1 MLLSIANSLSRSY
14 SRKYFSWYVR
24 EVTPGNF
31 QPWAHDS
38 GDSQTVSAFYGGQ
51 RGLSA
56 YQEQMQAMKEGA

>member
-38 GDSQTVSAFYGGQ
+38 GDSKTVAAFYSGQ
-51 RGLSA
+51 RGLTA
-56 YQEQMQAMKEGA
+56 YQETIQLMSEGA